1 MTEDTRSASDGFM
14 IRDARELGLAV
25 RALRRSRGWTQADLS
40 RVAGISRPALIR
52 LERGESVRVST
63 LMDALT
69 FLGARIRVVS
79 ADAKVT
85 GRGLPGP
92 GRREAHAG
100 LVLRHWSS
108 ATAST
113 MTTPTSRF

>member
-1 MTEDTRSASDGFM
+1 MTEDTRSSDGFT

-69 FLGARIRVVS
+69 FLGARIRVE
-79 ADAKVT
+79 
-85 GRGLPGP
+85 
-92 GRREAHAG
+92 RR
-100 LVLRHWSS
+100 
-108 ATAST
+108 
-113 MTTPTSRF
+113 